1 MNNINSFNELEV
13 SENSKL
19 HEISEFENSHSSD
32 DLESNEGKEQVE
44 VSKEFREHVVK
55 YVKIDD
61 IIRKKDQEIRDLKSM
76 RRPCEEYILKY
87 LDEIDETTIE
97 IGDGKLRKNKSENKV
112 PLNKDY
118 MKIILMKKLG
128 NAQLVN
134 NILDEFENR
143 PKKIQT
149 NLKRT
154 GKRATKKKTESN
166 NISQASNASHN

>member
-1 MNNINSFNELEV
+1 MNNLNSFNELEI

-19 HEISEFENSHSSD
+19 NEISDFENSHSSD
-32 DLESNEGKEQVE
+32 DIDSDNNKEEVE

-61 IIRKKDQEIRDLKSM
+61 IVRKKEQEIKELKSM
-76 RRPCEEYILKY
+76 RKPCEEYILKY

-97 IGDGKLRKNKSENKV
+97 IGDGKLRKNKSENKI

-118 MKIILMKKLG
+118 MKIVLMKKLG
-128 NAQLVN
+128 NVQLVN
-134 NILDEFENR
+134 GILEEFENR
-143 PKKIQT
+143 PKKVQT

-154 GKRATKKKTESN
+154 GKRAPRKKTES
-166 NISQASNASHN
+166 SNASNKKD